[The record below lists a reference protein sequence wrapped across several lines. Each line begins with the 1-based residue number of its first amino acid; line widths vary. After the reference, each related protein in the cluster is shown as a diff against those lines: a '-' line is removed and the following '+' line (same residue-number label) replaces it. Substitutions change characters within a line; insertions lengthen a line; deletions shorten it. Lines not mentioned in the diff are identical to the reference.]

1 MRRTSF
7 SDMSCSIARS
17 LEQIGEWWT
26 LLIIREAF
34 FGTRRF
40 GAFQTN
46 LGIAPNVLTQRLQDL
61 VAHGI
66 LEITASSENGRAL
79 DYGLTDKGRDL
90 FPIIVAL
97 AQWGDRHAA
106 APEGPPVRIVE
117 RRSGEDVAPITLR
130 SPGDG
135 RALGLHEVTVAP
147 GPGATPQQLAYFE
160 RVAQRQAEKAAARET
175 GPQTQ
180 DRQDQADRQR

>member
-40 GAFQTN
+40 GAFQAN

-61 VAHGI
+61 VAHSI

-79 DYGLTDKGRDL
+79 DYGLTDKGREL

-117 RRSGEDVAPITLR
+117 RRVHQQHAGLGVER
-130 SPGDG
+130 PGDG

-160 RVAQRQAEKAAARET
+160 RVRQRQAEKAAAREA

-180 DRQDQADRQR
+180 DQNDRKG

>member
-40 GAFQTN
+40 GAFQAN

-61 VAHGI
+61 VAYGI
-66 LEITASSENGRAL
+66 LEITATSENGRAM
-79 DYGLTDKGRDL
+79 DYALTDKGRDL

-97 AQWGDRHAA
+97 VQWGDQHAA
-106 APEGPPVRIVE
+106 GPEGPPVRIVE
-117 RRSGEDVAPITLR
+117 RRSGEDIAPVALR
-130 SPGDG
+130 SSKG
-135 RALGLHEVTVAP
+135 RPLGLHDVTVAP
-147 GPGATPQQLAYFE
+147 GPGATPQQIAYFE
-160 RVAQRQAEKAAARET
+160 RLRQRQAEKAAAREN
-175 GPQTQ
+175 GP
-180 DRQDQADRQR
+180 RAPAKE

>member
-61 VAHGI
+61 VAQGI

-130 SPGDG
+130 SPTSTP
-135 RALGLHEVTVAP
+135 LVTTQLAP
-147 GPGATPQQLAYFE
+147 NQQLAPI
-160 RVAQRQAEKAAARET
+160 RT
-175 GPQTQ
+175 GPLELNPCQVIGVSGSSKRWAASPTKQ
-180 DRQDQADRQR
+180 PLANIV

>member
-40 GAFQTN
+40 GAFQAN

-61 VAHGI
+61 VSHGI
-66 LEITASSENGRAL
+66 LEITASSENGRAM
-79 DYGLTDKGRDL
+79 DYGLTDKGREL

-106 APEGPPVRIVE
+106 APEGPPVRIIE
-117 RRSGEDVAPITLR
+117 RRSGEDIAPITLR
-130 SPGDG
+130 SGSG
-135 RALGLHEVTVAP
+135 KALGLHEVTVAP
-147 GPGATPQQLAYFE
+147 GPGATPEQLAYFE
-160 RVAQRQAEKAAARET
+160 RVRQRQAEKAAARQSEPPAS
-175 GPQTQ
+175 G
-180 DRQDQADRQR
+180 RNG